1 MERSDIF
8 RKILDTEQE
17 AKRLRE
23 HAVSLQEGLDKFL
36 AEKEAEQRRESYA
49 RADAEI
55 AAEESAFRA
64 SVDAELERLR
74 KKHERDL
81 LSIHTSFDRKLDEW
95 VSTLFEIVLRND

>member
-17 AKRLRE
+17 AKRRRE
-23 HAVSLQEGLDKFL
+23 LAVAQQEGLDKFL

-49 RADAEI
+49 RADSEI
-55 AAEESAFRA
+55 AAEENAFRA
-64 SVDAELERLR
+64 SVDAELQRLR

-81 LSIHTSFDRKLDEW
+81 LSIHTGFDRKLDEW
-95 VSTLFEIVLRND
+95 VTTLFDIVVRND